1 MITNWFSVGQSTQ
14 LRIKAMLNIEIYYM
28 TLRRM
33 DVPLLVERGNQKD
46 EEKDASSGKV
56 INIMSVDSTKI
67 SKLGSS
73 WYVIVQAPLQLGL
86 GLYFLFT
93 LLGWSSILGM
103 AAMIITITLNNLNS
117 KLFVKTQR
125 QLMKARDK
133 RVSLMNEMLQGIRQI
148 KFFAW
153 ESNWSK
159 QVMYARNV
167 ELGCLKAVYIS
178 QAMFMFLWQR

>member
-1 MITNWFSVGQSTQ
+1 MINNWFSVGQSTQ
-14 LRIKAMLNIEIYYM
+14 LRIKAMLNIEIYHK
-28 TLRRM
+28 TLRRIN
-33 DVPLLVERGNQKD
+33 VPLLVEQDN
-46 EEKDASSGKV
+46 EKDANSGKV

-103 AAMIITITLNNLNS
+103 AVMIITITLNNLNS

-133 RVSLMNEMLQGIRQI
+133 RVSLMNEMLQG
-148 KFFAW
+148 
-153 ESNWSK
+153 
-159 QVMYARNV
+159 
-167 ELGCLKAVYIS
+167 
-178 QAMFMFLWQR
+178 

>member
-1 MITNWFSVGQSTQ
+1 MINNWFSVGQSTQ
-14 LRIKAMLNIEIYYM
+14 LRIKAMLNIEIYHK
-28 TLRRM
+28 TLRRIN
-33 DVPLLVERGNQKD
+33 VPLLVEQDN
-46 EEKDASSGKV
+46 EKDANSGKV

-103 AAMIITITLNNLNS
+103 AVMIITITLNNLNS

-153 ESNWSK
+153 ESDWSK